1 MYGLGGKVAWV
12 DLSLRQTKFESTERY
27 SEFVGGRGLG
37 SYLVFREV
45 PPSAHA
51 LDSENIIT
59 FNTGPLTGTL
69 APSSG
74 RLSISTKNVATSGIC
89 FANAGGHFAP
99 EMKYA
104 GFDHLIIKGRSE
116 QPVYLFLHDG
126 QVEIRSAT
134 HLWGKDIWQ
143 TEEIIRKELSDPKLH
158 VAAIGQ
164 AGEKLVT
171 MACIMVD
178 LARAAGWGGCGAVMG
193 SKNVKAVV
201 VRGKGAVD
209 IFSPDH
215 FLSLTKS
222 IWQRMEESNIIRLF
236 RKYGL
241 LGTSGAGGI
250 DGTVA
255 QSIRNM
261 EDEVWEADKTLQV
274 REIIFKEK
282 YETRR
287 LANFSCPVNCSHFYH
302 VKTGKFAGQK
312 LEALKTNVYRAFGT
326 NIDLADREY
335 ILKANEMA
343 NRYGINCDSL
353 SASVAWAID
362 VYQKGLIGKEITDGL
377 DLKWGDGDLQ
387 LKLFDKIA
395 FREGFGDLLAKG
407 VYQASRLVGNGTE
420 RFAMHVKGQGMCEQA
435 VRSHKGWALGIVT
448 SSRGG
453 GHLAGAPNTEQRRM
467 SPEEG
472 ERFFGVPSAGE
483 PTAYEGKG
491 KLVAWFEKY
500 KLIADMAGL
509 CTSTTYWLDTTLIGP
524 EDFAE
529 LINAAT
535 GWEFSGEDLLSLG
548 EKVYNIEKAFNTIH
562 AQFTRDDDKPPFKL
576 REIPVSSGEFTGE
589 VLDTCKW
596 EEMLDEY
603 YLAHK
608 WDKETGLQTRDCL
621 YDLGLQFVAERL
633 ERSCNFPEVPF
644 TSQGPR
650 G

>member
-1 MYGLGGKVAWV
+1 MFGLGGKVAWV
-12 DLSLRQTKFESTERY
+12 DLSNRQIRFEPTEQY
-27 SEFVGGRGLG
+27 CEFIGGRGVG

-45 PPSAHA
+45 PASVHA
-51 LDSENIIT
+51 LSPENIIT

-74 RLSISTKNVATSGIC
+74 RLSISSKNVATGGIS

-104 GFDHLIIKGRSE
+104 GFDHLVIKGRAE
-116 QPVYLFLHDG
+116 KPVYLFLHDG
-126 QVEIRSAT
+126 QVEIRSAQ
-134 HLWGKDIWQ
+134 HLWGLDIWQ
-143 TEEIIRKELSDPKLH
+143 TEELIRSELNDPKVH
-158 VAAIGQ
+158 IAAIGQ

-171 MACIMVD
+171 MACVMVD

-193 SKNVKAVV
+193 FKNIKAVV
-201 VRGKGAVD
+201 VRGKGGVD

-215 FLSLTKS
+215 FLTLVKS
-222 IWQRMEESNIIRLF
+222 IWARMDESNIIRLI

-255 QSIRNM
+255 QSVRNM
-261 EDEVWEADKTLQV
+261 EDEVWQADKTLQV

-287 LANFSCPVNCSHFYH
+287 LANFSCPINCSHFYH

-343 NRYGINCDSL
+343 NRYGMNCDSL
-353 SASVAWAID
+353 SASIAWAID
-362 VYQKGLIGKEITDGL
+362 IFQKGLIGKDITDGL
-377 DLKWGDGDLQ
+377 DLDWGDGALQ
-387 LKLFDKIA
+387 LKLFEKIA
-395 FREGFGDLLAKG
+395 FREGFGDILANG
-407 VYQASRLVGNGTE
+407 VRMASGIVGNGTE
-420 RFAMHVKGQGMCEQA
+420 KFAMHVKGQGMCEQA
-435 VRSHKGWALGIVT
+435 VRSHKGWALGIIT
-448 SSRGG
+448 STRGG

-472 ERFFGVPSAGE
+472 ERFFGVSTAGD
-483 PTAYEGKG
+483 PISYKGKG

-500 KLIADMAGL
+500 KLIVDMAGL
-509 CTSTTYWLDTTLIGP
+509 CTSTTYWLDTSLIGP
-524 EDFAE
+524 DDFAE

-535 GWEFSGEDLLSLG
+535 GWELSGEEFLSIG

-562 AQFTRDDDKPPFKL
+562 AQFTRDDDRPPFKL
-576 REIPVSSGEFTGE
+576 REIPVSAGEFAGE
-589 VLDTCKW
+589 VLDATKW
-596 EEMLDEY
+596 EDMLDEY
-603 YLAHK
+603 YLAHN
-608 WDKETGLQTRDCL
+608 WDKSTGLQTKDCL
-621 YDLGLQFVAERL
+621 ENLGLNFVVDRL
-633 ERSCNFPEVPF
+633 EKSGKFSETPS
-644 TSQGPR
+644 TSQGSGR
-650 G
+650 